1 MILCCGEALID
12 FVPLPGQ
19 RAYQP
24 CPGGSIFNI
33 AVGLGRLEVPVGFYC
48 KMSSD
53 FFGDMLLDYLG
64 VNGVDTGLCPK
75 TPAPT
80 MLAIVSLDSGE
91 NEEPRYSFYA
101 IGSAASNLMVSEL
114 PEKLPEGIDAL
125 HFGSLSLVLEP
136 GASALESLMVRERNE
151 KVNSL
156 DPNIRPNMIP
166 DRRVYRQRFESWLPS
181 VNILKLS
188 QVDRSWI
195 YPDLDFDE
203 SLQDWFSLGVDLV
216 IQTRGEKGAEAYTIK
231 GEKASVKTPKV
242 EVADTVGAGDAFLA
256 AVLTFLFEKD
266 LLKKDR
272 LPRLNENQL
281 TECLR
286 FASKAAAINCS
297 RVGADPA
304 YRREV

>member
-33 AVGLGRLEVPVGFYC
+33 AVGLGRLGVPVGFYC

-64 VNGVDTGLCPK
+64 VNGVDTRLCPK

-101 IGSAASNLMVSEL
+101 IGSAASNLMVNEL

-125 HFGSLSLVLEP
+125 HFGSLALVLEP

-151 KVNSL
+151 KVISL

-195 YPDLDFDE
+195 YPDLDFDDC
-203 SLQDWFSLGVDLV
+203 LQDWFSRGVDLV

-231 GEKASVKTPKV
+231 GEKASVRTPKV

-266 LLKKDR
+266 LLKKDC
-272 LPRLNENQL
+272 LPGLKENQL
-281 TECLR
+281 AECLR
-286 FASKAAAINCS
+286 FASKAAAINCT
-297 RVGADPA
+297 RVGADPP